1 MFLANLFEL
10 RRRFPRER
18 IGLWKIDV
26 SACFRRFDLDRRC
39 APLFVYPI
47 DKDVVAISLKLQ
59 MGGVMSPA
67 YASYAG
73 DLITAKVSGMK
84 LSEGIESL
92 PLGMETESRMS
103 EETLEEIRGRL
114 ERNEGVEVDGLRQV
128 RGRRAANPKK
138 PVAMSVVNGNRD
150 EAHVLGNYVDDE
162 CGAALAGNG
171 EGELARNVHE
181 SVFGEIFKRTEGGVP
196 KQDGFYVDPYS
207 HAKHEDTIV
216 SNAKEIIGVQF
227 ETDEFVVA
235 PTAARADSIIADIDA
250 VLAMRKGAPYKM
262 ISRLNG
268 KICHVA
274 QIRVGR
280 GLYTRRL
287 SNIATEAPWRKR
299 RGDKEIVVDL
309 PEGAVEEYK
318 DWRQYFVKRP
328 GTWIEQLVE
337 REPDC
342 YTYSDA
348 SLWGMGGWFETE
360 SGVGWWRWE
369 FAPEMRARF
378 KTQRNP
384 DGTVNINLLEALAAG
399 ITVRLR
405 VAEEERAGKPTEGL
419 VVANYTDNVSAAAW
433 TNNDKPRT
441 RTAWAMTRQDLA
453 FMTSRKVTY
462 MQRSIPGVE
471 NTLAD
476 DTSRRWNWTAARMS
490 ERVADRMGVDRRA
503 VAQLEIRG
511 EAWSYLNYCQ
521 DEALLLAPWEKAVRL
536 EGSLVLAY
544 YGGKHRFTKAD
555 KIGVDAHSTKS
566 KKEQRRASRAATPN
580 KEGGEDFK
588 NGAASERSDSDEG
601 DGPAGHSIWMRPP
614 STGCTAKKE
623 AATAATRKVV
633 RPAPE
638 RESLGQEARLPSTSM
653 WSRPPIRSGRA
664 GQGGAATRGRAQ
676 TKRALPGD
684 RRQEGTPPQPHPRP
698 PPSYNPGPSI
708 GDRPQDRTHESRAER
723 VQVEEGREDKVEGPP
738 VRAPVGMRTRESR
751 SVEEIWKWK
760 QMSERIQRKMDSNEG
775 GTDYMTRWRDY
786 AEEIGVDPLLRLPAA
801 ERCQIGLHYMMQ
813 VREGRFYHAR
823 QVKKDNVLRHMTAA
837 ADVCRRACERDPWKD
852 VDGRRFRHHERL
864 ERVFAQEDPSTVHK
878 CPAPPALV
886 LEVIRES
893 RESASPQSARPR
905 ERRIGDLT
913 ELAFL
918 WMLRACE
925 YCDTGK
931 RGTRK
936 GKGAETADAEEE
948 EEGCATMLNV
958 GSVAFLDAEGTTI
971 FANGRFLTGPTSKS
985 GLAAKLGRE
994 ATSVSLLFV
1003 EQKNNDNAVTRVQ
1016 NKNPGAANSLPLCP
1030 LRAAARIVEDILMDG
1045 GGPQTK
1051 LCKVGK
1057 QKMIKSTAI
1066 TASLRAAVDR
1076 LGHTKLRLTKEMMTA
1091 HCLRTG
1097 GCMAFWLANVE
1108 FAAIR
1113 LLGRW
1118 KSDAILDYMQAVVV
1132 NYQSYAEKLTDC
1144 LKNFVQINTSLV
1156 GNRF

>member
-1 MFLANLFEL
+1 MSVNEATAVSGAPPMKCGTFLRMFLANLFEL

-73 DLITAKVSGMK
+73 DLITAKVSRMK

-103 EETLEEIRGRL
+103 EENLEEIRGRL

-235 PTAARADSIIADIDA
+235 PTAARAESIIADIDA

-274 QIRVGR
+274 QIRIGR
-280 GLYTRRL
+280 GLFTRRL
-287 SNIATEAPWRKR
+287 SNIATEAPWRR
-299 RGDKEIVVDL
+299 RRMGKKIKEIVVDL
-309 PEGAVEEYK
+309 TEGAVEEYK
-318 DWRQYFVKRP
+318 EWRQYFVERP

-348 SLWGMGGWFETE
+348 SVWGMGGWFESE

-369 FAPEMRARF
+369 FSPGMRARF

-384 DGTVNINLLEALAAG
+384 DGTANINLFEALAAG

-441 RTAWAMTRQDLA
+441 RTAWAMTRKDLE
-453 FMTSRKVTY
+453 FMTARKVTY

-490 ERVADRMGVDRRA
+490 ERVADLMGVERGA

-521 DEALLLAPWEKAVRL
+521 DEALLLAPWEKAVRP

-544 YGGKHRFTKAD
+544 YGGKHRFTTAD
-555 KIGVDAHSTKS
+555 KIGGDAHTSKS
-566 KKEQRRASRAATPN
+566 KKEHRRASRAAAPN

-588 NGAASERSDSDEG
+588 KGSASE
-601 DGPAGHSIWMRPP
+601 
-614 STGCTAKKE
+614 
-623 AATAATRKVV
+623 
-633 RPAPE
+633 
-638 RESLGQEARLPSTSM
+638 
-653 WSRPPIRSGRA
+653 
-664 GQGGAATRGRAQ
+664 
-676 TKRALPGD
+676 
-684 RRQEGTPPQPHPRP
+684 
-698 PPSYNPGPSI
+698 
-708 GDRPQDRTHESRAER
+708 
-723 VQVEEGREDKVEGPP
+723 
-738 VRAPVGMRTRESR
+738 
-751 SVEEIWKWK
+751 SVEEVGEWK
-760 QMSERIQRKMDSNEG
+760 QRSERIQRKMDSNEG
-775 GTDYMTRWRDY
+775 GTDYMRRWRDY
-786 AEEIGVDPLLRLPAA
+786 AEAIGVDPHLRLPAA
-801 ERCQIGLHYMMQ
+801 ERCQIGLHYMME
-813 VREGRFYHAR
+813 VREGRFFHAK
-823 QVKKDNVLRHMTAA
+823 QVKKDNVLRHMAAA
-837 ADVCRRACERDPWKD
+837 ADVCRRACKSDPWKD
-852 VDGRRFRHHERL
+852 VDGRRFRCHELL
-864 ERVFAQEDPSTVHK
+864 EKVFAQEDPSTVHK

-931 RGTRK
+931 KGTRK
-936 GKGAETADAEEE
+936 GKGADTADAEEE

-985 GLAAKLGRE
+985 GLAARLGRE

-1030 LRAAARIVEDILMDG
+1030 LRAAARVVEDILMDG
-1045 GGPQTK
+1045 GGPLTK

-1118 KSDAILDYMQAVVV
+1118 KSDAILDYMTAVVV